1 MYTPP
6 PPRYGEGGGGKVE
19 PRTKISKRCL
29 DRISTFRGGGLGLFA
44 DLRGLGKK
52 EGVVFL
58 KGGGGVETP
67 MHTTEGQC
75 LSNFG
80 CKIGSRSK
88 NICFIV
94 CLALSQQTNLY
105 ILFTY

>member
-1 MYTPP
+1 MCTPSP
-6 PPRYGEGGGGKVE
+6 PLSAEGGGRLNLE
-19 PRTKISKRCL
+19 PKFQKGGL
-29 DRISTFRGGGLGLFA
+29 DRISAFRGGGLGLFA

-58 KGGGGVETP
+58 KGGVETP

-75 LSNFG
+75 LLNFG

-88 NICFIV
+88 NICFVV

>member
-1 MYTPP
+1 MCTPP
-6 PPRYGEGGGGKVE
+6 PLSAEGGGGLNLQ
-19 PRTKISKRCL
+19 TKFQKGGL

-44 DLRGLGKK
+44 DLRGAWQERGG
-52 EGVVFL
+52 GVFE
-58 KGGGGVETP
+58 GGGGVETP
-67 MHTTEGQC
+67 MHTMEGQC

-80 CKIGSRSK
+80 CKIGSRSQ
-88 NICFIV
+88 NICFVV

>member
-1 MYTPP
+1 M
-6 PPRYGEGGGGKVE
+6 
-19 PRTKISKRCL
+19 
-29 DRISTFRGGGLGLFA
+29 
-44 DLRGLGKK
+44 
-52 EGVVFL
+52 FL

-67 MHTTEGQC
+67 MHTMEGQC

-80 CKIGSRSK
+80 CKIGSRSQ
-88 NICFIV
+88 NICFVV